1 MTEVL
6 LILNI
11 NDSFKVMGPP
21 DNLKLHSYL
30 TLLSIAALELTVFQD
45 VLNKYFNGG
54 LEERKRK

>member
-11 NDSFKVMGPP
+11 NDSFKVMIPP

-30 TLLSIAALELTVFQD
+30 TLLSIDALELTVFQD

-54 LEERKRK
+54 LEERKNK

>member
-11 NDSFKVMGPP
+11 NDSFIVMRPP